1 MSASINQHTLKNSIR
16 ATGVGLHT
24 GDKVFMTLRPAA
36 PDSGVVFVR
45 TDLDP
50 DVEIPARADCV
61 GDTLFATT
69 LTVGSASI
77 ATVEHL
83 LSALAGLGVDNA
95 RVEVSAGELPI
106 MDGSASP
113 FVFLLESAGLEMQ
126 DARRRFIRIKRAV
139 TVREGDMAASLGPY
153 DGFRLDYTLVYD
165 HPVFMR
171 HAATARV
178 EFSHMAYVKEVA
190 RARTFGFLADYERLR
205 SMNLAR
211 GGSLANAVVVD
222 ETRIL
227 NEEGLRLADEFVKHK
242 ILDAI
247 GDLYLLGA
255 PVIGSFQGIRSGHRI
270 NNLLLRKLL
279 DNPDAWE
286 YVTFTDERQVPVSL
300 LRSGSGMDLSG

>member
-1 MSASINQHTLKNSIR
+1 
-16 ATGVGLHT
+16 
-24 GDKVFMTLRPAA
+24 
-36 PDSGVVFVR
+36 
-45 TDLDP
+45 
-50 DVEIPARADCV
+50 
-61 GDTLFATT
+61 
-69 LTVGSASI
+69 
-77 ATVEHL
+77 
-83 LSALAGLGVDNA
+83 
-95 RVEVSAGELPI
+95 
-106 MDGSASP
+106 
-113 FVFLLESAGLEMQ
+113 
-126 DARRRFIRIKRAV
+126 
-139 TVREGDMAASLGPY
+139 
-153 DGFRLDYTLVYD
+153 
-165 HPVFMR
+165 
-171 HAATARV
+171 
-178 EFSHMAYVKEVA
+178 MAYVKEVA

>member
-1 MSASINQHTLKNSIR
+1 MIEPVKQRTLKNCIR
-16 ATGVGLHT
+16 ATGVGLHS
-24 GDKVFMTLRPAA
+24 GENVLITLRPA
-36 PDSGVVFVR
+36 PSDSGIVFVR

-50 DVEIPARADCV
+50 VVEIPARAEWV
-61 GDTLFATT
+61 GETTLATT
-69 LTVGSASI
+69 LSSGSVSM

-83 LSALAGLGVDNA
+83 MSALAGIGIDNV
-95 RVEVSAGELPI
+95 RIEVSGGELPI
-106 MDGSASP
+106 MDVSAGR
-113 FVFLLESAGLEMQ
+113 FVFLLQSAGALEQ
-126 DARRRFIRIKRAV
+126 DAPRRFIRIKRAV

-153 DGFRLDYTLVYD
+153 EGFRLDYTLVYD
-165 HPVFMR
+165 HPVFSR

-178 EFSHMAYVKEVA
+178 EFSPTAYVREVA

-222 ETRIL
+222 DHRIL
-227 NEEGLRLADEFVKHK
+227 NEDGLRIEDEFVKHK

-255 PVIGSFQGIRSGHRI
+255 QVIGSFQGIKSGHRI

-279 DNPDAWE
+279 DNPDAYE
-286 YVTFTDERQVPVSL
+286 MVTFPDARELPANLAFTDVAPEV
-300 LRSGSGMDLSG
+300 